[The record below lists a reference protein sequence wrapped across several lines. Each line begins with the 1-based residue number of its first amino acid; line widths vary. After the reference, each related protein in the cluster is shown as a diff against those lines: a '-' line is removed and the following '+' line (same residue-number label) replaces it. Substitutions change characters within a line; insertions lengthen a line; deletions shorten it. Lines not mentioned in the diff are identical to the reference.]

1 LRAFFTRHAPL
12 LLTASWIP
20 IHDKE
25 NTMATESIT
34 RTITLELDF
43 ATVEQI
49 NWLREHGRFESNK
62 EVVEAGIQ
70 ALSRNYER
78 LEDER
83 RYRAELASQTRFRPH
98 DLG

>member
-1 LRAFFTRHAPL
+1 
-12 LLTASWIP
+12 
-20 IHDKE
+20 
-25 NTMATESIT
+25 MATESIT

-49 NWLREHGRFESNK
+49 NWLREHGHFASNK

-78 LEDER
+78 IEDER
-83 RYRAELASQTRFRPH
+83 RYRAELALQTRFKPH